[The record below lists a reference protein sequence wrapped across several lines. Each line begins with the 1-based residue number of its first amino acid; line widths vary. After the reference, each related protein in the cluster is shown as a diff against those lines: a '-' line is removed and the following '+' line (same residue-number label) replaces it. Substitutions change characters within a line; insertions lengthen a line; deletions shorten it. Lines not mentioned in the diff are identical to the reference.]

1 MANPSLQIGNDNWA
15 IKEDNL
21 LGYSTAGTRFV
32 PQPITMTRATLGTR
46 VNPSGLVEDVE
57 LLGSELVTNG
67 DFATD
72 SDWDKLNATISGGQA
87 TVTIV
92 GGASSYITQ
101 TLSYISGQ
109 KYKLTVTING
119 TSGKEIKFQDRG
131 NNTGGLTITNGTVT
145 LDGSD
150 QNIEIYWIA
159 NSNSNGIVIGR
170 SSSGD
175 YSFTVDNV
183 SVKEATIDNLPR
195 VDYTDGTSSLL
206 VEPQRTNLITSS
218 EDFSGWSKNQIV
230 VTTISETSPLGGTV
244 SKVVGANNSTLKLL
258 YKNNFINSSKVFSVL
273 VKKSG
278 YDFASIRIGSGGG
291 TVIFDLVN
299 GVVGDMTSGL
309 VSTDYKIED
318 YGSGWFRLSA
328 RFPAFTGDTY
338 MSITG
343 VASNSIY
350 STTGNGVDGILLA
363 YAQIEEGSYPTSYI
377 PTSGSTVTR
386 NQETYTK
393 TGISD
398 KINSTEGVLFLEM
411 SALSN
416 DGTNK
421 QISISDGTSS
431 QRIYFGFRTT
441 DNEIIM
447 SSNNV
452 ASGSYNSVTHVL
464 NNATLNNKFAF
475 KYKEND
481 FALWVNGVEVGTDLI
496 GVVPTGLNKL
506 SFDNGSG
513 SSPFYGKVKQL
524 QIFKTALSDSELA
537 TLTT

>member
-1 MANPSLQIGNDNWA
+1 MANPSLQIGNGKWA

-258 YKNNFINSSKVFSVL
+258 
-273 VKKSG
+273 
-278 YDFASIRIGSGGG
+278 
-291 TVIFDLVN
+291 
-299 GVVGDMTSGL
+299 
-309 VSTDYKIED
+309 
-318 YGSGWFRLSA
+318 
-328 RFPAFTGDTY
+328 
-338 MSITG
+338 
-343 VASNSIY
+343 
-350 STTGNGVDGILLA
+350 
-363 YAQIEEGSYPTSYI
+363 
-377 PTSGSTVTR
+377 
-386 NQETYTK
+386 
-393 TGISD
+393 
-398 KINSTEGVLFLEM
+398 
-411 SALSN
+411 
-416 DGTNK
+416 
-421 QISISDGTSS
+421 
-431 QRIYFGFRTT
+431 
-441 DNEIIM
+441 
-447 SSNNV
+447 
-452 ASGSYNSVTHVL
+452 
-464 NNATLNNKFAF
+464 
-475 KYKEND
+475 
-481 FALWVNGVEVGTDLI
+481 
-496 GVVPTGLNKL
+496 
-506 SFDNGSG
+506 
-513 SSPFYGKVKQL
+513 
-524 QIFKTALSDSELA
+524 
-537 TLTT
+537 